1 MVKYLNLTFFILKS
15 FLTYLLNEMEP
26 TNEYIALGR
35 DVWKLKKELK
45 DIKNN
50 LQDYDSKLSY
60 LMPPIIS
67 IESVLLD
74 LSEYQQ
80 IKELGET
87 SKIFETANSLRSF
100 PSRLANRFTWKT
112 KGKNITIWAERI
124 AQKAMELANDM
135 ETNVTKLGNREDLI
149 EAIRKFRRLREDV
162 SKDVK
167 EHGLS
172 SDKWNNVYKM
182 HTINFQSIRDEL
194 GRFIP
199 YIFGDETFLN
209 AGENISNAL
218 SYGYESDSMSSFLR
232 NVLPEMDVLINKIK
246 IDQKI
251 GEGDIVRAEKEVEK
265 LEDEL
270 FNLKNMLKEKTST
283 GELSLELPKILIEI
297 REQAKEIERIA
308 GSRFDTYQDLTELR
322 KLLIGKLEEAK
333 LDKEEFYSELLKNKD
348 DIDPRIQPNERLG
361 EKGFETYSLAYQSI
375 AKKIVDHVTT
385 HERTLENLKKEFKV
399 KAG

>member
-1 MVKYLNLTFFILKS
+1 
-15 FLTYLLNEMEP
+15 MEP

-35 DVWKLKKELK
+35 NVWKLKKELK

-251 GEGDIVRAEKEVEK
+251 GEGEIVRAEKEVEK